1 MASTTGQRRP
11 WQEIAL
17 RSTYSLVGVA
27 IIGLGAAVMLVGGVG
42 VDPFTALNTGISDL
56 IDWSLGTWQLV
67 ANAILFVFVLIWG
80 RQFIGVGTVI
90 NMVLTGYFITWFS
103 QLLTPVIPADPGLGT
118 QALLFLIGIAIFDFG
133 ASAYMSAGV
142 GTAPYDAIAPM
153 IVDRSRFSYRWVR
166 TIQDIIT
173 VTAAWLCSGP
183 VGVGTFAT
191 AFFNGPLIEAF
202 SAKVN
207 APLVGRL
214 VRLLPERM
222 RSDEEQKDPTAG

>member
-1 MASTTGQRRP
+1 MASTTGRRP

-17 RSTYSLVGVA
+17 RSAYSLVGVA

-56 IDWSLGTWQLV
+56 IGWSLGTWQLV
-67 ANAILFVFVLIWG
+67 ANAILLVFVLIWG
-80 RQFIGVGTVI
+80 RQFIGTGTVI

-103 QLLTPVIPADPGLGT
+103 ELLTPVIPADPGLLGM
-118 QALLFLIGIAIFDFG
+118 AVLFLIGIAIFDFG

-153 IVDRSRFSYRWVR
+153 IVDKSRFSYRWVR

-173 VTAAWLCSGP
+173 VTAAWLCHGP

-202 SAKVN
+202 SQKVN
-207 APLVGRL
+207 SVLVGRL
-214 VRLLPERM
+214 VGLLPEHL
-222 RSDEEQKDPTAG
+222 RSDEHREDPTEG